1 MFKYIKKAKNTGGFS
16 LLEIVLTIIIIGLAL
31 SAITESFI
39 AGSAKSVNIVNE
51 ETAVNVAKQEMAAL
65 NYCRNRGIVT
75 GVCNIFNNTGNP
87 NCTGGNQDT
96 WDCPSSF
103 IIPQGPTP
111 VNNECFYT
119 VVTASNIVLK
129 DNGGSVCTSS
139 NCPPPLPSPSNNIIQ
154 TIVKT
159 GWFVSNAGGGSCPT
173 HPAGCPGTTGS
184 CPYITLSTVYANY

>member
-1 MFKYIKKAKNTGGFS
+1 MG
-16 LLEIVLTIIIIGLAL
+16 
-31 SAITESFI
+31 AITESFI

-103 IIPQGPTP
+103 IIPQGPTT

-119 VVTASNIVLK
+119 TVKAQNVNFRDT
-129 DNGGSVCTSS
+129 NGNGIIQNT
-139 NCPPPLPSPSNNIIQ
+139 SNNNFIQ
-154 TIVKT
+154 TIVQT
-159 GWFVSNAGGGSCPT
+159 GWFASNAGGGSCPT
-173 HPAGCPGTTGS
+173 PPAGCPGTTGS

>member
-65 NYCRNRGIVT
+65 NYCRNGGAVN
-75 GVCNIFNNTGNP
+75 GVCIAFGSGFWNNQNP
-87 NCTGGNQDT
+87 AHYFT
-96 WDCPSSF
+96 S
-103 IIPQGPTP
+103 PQGPIS

-119 VVTASNIVLK
+119 TISTNCVDFQDT
-129 DNGGSVCTSS
+129 GGSGTIGTGS
-139 NCPPPLPSPSNNIIQ
+139 CPPPTDFIQ
-154 TIVKT
+154 TIVQT
-159 GWFVSNAGGGSCPT
+159 GWFASNAGGGSCPT
-173 HPAGCPGTTGS
+173 PPAS
-184 CPYITLSTVYANY
+184 YPYVTLSTVYANY